1 MEQNRFMICQ
11 HPAQKSKGLLWEF
24 AGRKVEEGETKEGAL
39 RRECFEELGVSL
51 SGGSVFAEVVHQY
64 PDVTIRLTLFNASLS
79 EGIPKYLLTE
89 RPDRNAFF
97 VSSVGLFF

>member
-39 RRECFEELGVSL
+39 RRECFEELGVPL
-51 SGGSVFAEVVHQY
+51 SVGSVFCRGC
-64 PDVTIRLTLFNASLS
+64 PPIS
-79 EGIPKYLLTE
+79 
-89 RPDRNAFF
+89 
-97 VSSVGLFF
+97 